1 MTKLTENHIKPLVSI
16 GVPVYNGA
24 SYIAECLESIYNQ
37 TYQNWECIVIDNCS
51 TDSTNEIVSGF
62 VARDNRFRLVKN
74 ATFLNVM
81 QNWNESYKYV
91 SNDAKYFKV
100 VPADDWIFNNFLEK
114 TVELMENNPDVGL
127 CSSYRI
133 DGNLI
138 RGNGLDFYKGNIFD
152 GKQVLANELIKKID
166 VTGSANTVLY
176 RRELLKNIPKYPKIF
191 SESSLHV
198 DTEIAYY
205 LLSVSDFG
213 FIFEILSYTRRHET
227 SITNSIVYKLNTSI
241 CFRDNELKKYAEII
255 PHFNKYYKRHRYEY
269 AMLYSK
275 KLLSRNKKWLDW
287 HKTHLVNKFTYAE
300 LLRSIFRRSF
310 YLEPAN
316 KTSF

>member
-1 MTKLTENHIKPLVSI
+1 MTKLAENHTKPLVSI
-16 GVPVYNGA
+16 GVPVFNGA
-24 SYIAECLESIYNQ
+24 KYIDECLQSILNQ
-37 TYQNWECIVIDNCS
+37 TYENWECIVIDNCS
-51 TDSTNEIVSGF
+51 TDNTHELVSRF
-62 VARDNRFRLVKN
+62 VARDKRFRLIKN

-91 SNDAKYFKV
+91 SEEAKYFKV
-100 VPADDWIFNNFLEK
+100 VPADDWIFDNFLTK
-114 TVELMENNPDVGL
+114 TVGLMEENPEVGL

-138 RGNGLDFYKGNIFD
+138 RGNGLDFYNGNIFE
-152 GKQVLANELIKKID
+152 GKRVLANELLKKVD

-176 RRELLKNIPKYPKIF
+176 RNELLKSIPEYPRIF

-205 LLSVSDFG
+205 LLSVSKFG

-227 SITNSIVYKLNTSI
+227 SITNSIVSKLNTSI
-241 CFRDNELKKYAEII
+241 CFRDNELNKYAEII
-255 PHFNKYYKRHRYEY
+255 PDFNKYYKRHRYEY
-269 AMLYSK
+269 SILYLK
-275 KLLSRNKKWLDW
+275 KLLNGNKKWLDW
-287 HKTHLVNKFTYAE
+287 HKTHLVNKFTYSE
-300 LLRSIFRRSF
+300 LLRSLFRRSF
-310 YLEPAN
+310 YLEPIN